1 MLGLRVSIERDDG
14 YGRAAAMLDANLAD
28 VFRRYALLETGEYA
42 QRQRVRHVIA
52 VAVRFVV
59 VAVYVERLGCELHGA
74 GGGGVV
80 DAVYRAAVVARLSS
94 TRAPPGA
101 GQEGASLAAVALV
114 AADAVTVGATLT
126 GALAAAAA
134 ARAGVRL
141 PVTFKVVLL
150 LRRVAVDCSPTQQH
164 LQPLGRATVAVEST
178 LLLFHRAAAAATRRR
193 RRRRRQVL
201 RLRLHATL
209 AVAAANVNRTRVHS
223 GGGCSTFVWLASAAH
238 HYSLLLSR

>member
-1 MLGLRVSIERDDG
+1 MLRLRVSIERDDG

-42 QRQRVRHVIA
+42 QRQRVRDVIA
-52 VAVRFVV
+52 VAVSFVV

-74 GGGGVV
+74 GGGVV

-101 GQEGASLAAVALV
+101 GQERASLAAVALV

-223 GGGCSTFVWLASAAH
+223 GGGCSTFVWLATAH
-238 HYSLLLSR
+238 HYSLLPSR

>member
-74 GGGGVV
+74 GGGVV

-101 GQEGASLAAVALV
+101 GQEGASLTAVALV

-126 GALAAAAA
+126 GALTSAA

-164 LQPLGRATVAVEST
+164 LQPLGRATVAVESA
-178 LLLFHRAAAAATRRR
+178 LLLLHRAAAATTRRR